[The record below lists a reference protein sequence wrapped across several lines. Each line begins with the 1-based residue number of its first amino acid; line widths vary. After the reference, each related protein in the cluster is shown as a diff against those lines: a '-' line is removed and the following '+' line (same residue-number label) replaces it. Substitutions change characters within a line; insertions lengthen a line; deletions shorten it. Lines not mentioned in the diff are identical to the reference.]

1 MDNLPFSRIVE
12 LRWPVMGDRL
22 PADHNYRLYSAMIQQ
37 EPELKNIDWQLLT
50 ITGIPDGN
58 GWIKLGRQSRLG
70 IRCPLQELHRFTAL
84 DNQIIRIGQ
93 NLLELGE
100 SCGEAISPSQSLQCR
115 VVTIKTGY
123 TCRVNE
129 FQFGVAVGKQLQS
142 MGIHSMPHLGDRK
155 ALKIKNNM
163 VVGYS
168 IRFEDLRPEESMLLQ
183 TKGIG
188 GRRRLGCGVFEPQLV
203 KK

>member
-1 MDNLPFSRIVE
+1 
-12 LRWPVMGDRL
+12 MGDRL
-22 PADHNYRLYSAMIQQ
+22 PADHNYRLYSAMIGKDS
-37 EPELKNIDWQLLT
+37 ELKNIDWQLLT
-50 ITGIPDGN
+50 IPGIPDKN

-70 IRCPLQELHRFTAL
+70 VRCSLQELHRFTAL

-100 SCGEAISPSQSLQCR
+100 SCGEAISPAESLQCR

-129 FQFGVAVGKQLQS
+129 FQFGVALGKQMQIL
-142 MGIHSMPHLGDRK
+142 GIDSMPQIGDRK
-155 ALKIKNNM
+155 ALKIKDNM

-168 IRFEDLRPEESMLLQ
+168 VRFDGLRPKESTILQ

-188 GRRRLGCGVFEPQLV
+188 GRRKLGCGVFSCHKYKFNSSAGIPTL
-203 KK
+203 